1 MNGGPSAAPP
11 VNQPEPRPLEPERA
25 ISAGLIFTG
34 VKDWFLK
41 FTNVR
46 QLANADHQERVNG
59 VRVSLALSLMS
70 TVVYGWFHSS
80 IVGGSLTHIKGP
92 DLKLGLVGLMQFVN
106 ANKTEITKGRKDEK
120 IFGLKISHVTGAKKK
135 FQGSNRLSNS
145 AVEKAEFM
153 NTCAEYWEL
162 RKEVA
167 TQFKDTI
174 AKLNRVHQGVEES
187 FAKCTTECDK
197 MTIECDNA
205 SSRSTSLAAKVG
217 SLKLE
222 ASTVKTHA
230 TADLKVIADS
240 AADFLA
246 SAKWDGDFGS
256 EVKLLSS
263 SLQEFAA
270 SISKLG

>member
-1 MNGGPSAAPP
+1 MNGGPSTDPP
-11 VNQPEPRPLEPERA
+11 VNQPEPRPLAPVPP
-25 ISAGLIFTG
+25 ITAGLNFTG

-46 QLANADHQERVNG
+46 QLANADHQERVDG
-59 VRVSLALSLMS
+59 IRVTLALSVMS
-70 TVVYGWFHSS
+70 TVVKGWFHST

-92 DLKLGLVGLMQFVN
+92 DLKLGLVGFLQFVN
-106 ANKTEITKGRKDEK
+106 ANKTETTKGRKDEK
-120 IFGLKISHVTGAKKK
+120 IFGLKISHVTGAKNK

-153 NTCAEYWEL
+153 NTCLEYWEL

-167 TQFKDTI
+167 ATFKETI
-174 AKLNRVHQGVEES
+174 ATLNRVHQSVEES
-187 FAKCTTECDK
+187 IAKCTMECDK
-197 MTIECDNA
+197 MQVDCTEA
-205 SSRSTSLAAKVG
+205 SSRAISLTAKV
-217 SLKLE
+217 STLKME
-222 ASTVKTHA
+222 ASTVKTRA
-230 TADLKVIADS
+230 SADFKVIAGS
-240 AADFLA
+240 GAAFLA
-246 SAKWDGDFGS
+246 SANWDGDFGS